1 MQPMRIFIAPHA
13 QETLLDP
20 FQQNAHLAI
29 WQAAN
34 AWISAQ

>member
-20 FQQNAHLAI
+20 VQQNAHLA
-29 WQAAN
+29 
-34 AWISAQ
+34 SS